1 MNPQA
6 AQSFP
11 PPQSVL
17 FGLPRGETDSLQARA
32 GRQGRAAHRRSQLR
46 SVRGNRYVGLLN
58 VTERLRVGT
67 ALSLQQEV
75 TRPGQEICQ
84 VQVWPQ
90 DPRHHE
96 PLAAPLPACARPP
109 PLLFLSKTTRAILG
123 PLHSYVNFKISLS
136 VSTKKLRGLWLGSR
150 GMHRSN

>member
-1 MNPQA
+1 MQTGQGKQGRAPGEAQVNPQA

-32 GRQGRAAHRRSQLR
+32 GPQGRAAHRRSQLR

-67 ALSLQQEV
+67 ALSPQQEV
-75 TRPGQEICQ
+75 TCPWPGDL
-84 VQVWPQ
+84 PN
-90 DPRHHE
+90 PG
-96 PLAAPLPACARPP
+96 LAA
-109 PLLFLSKTTRAILG
+109 
-123 PLHSYVNFKISLS
+123 
-136 VSTKKLRGLWLGSR
+136 
-150 GMHRSN
+150 RSQAP